1 MFKISNRSEIQ
12 PFIVMDVMRAA
23 NERAAI
29 GNDVIHLEVGQPNS
43 CAPTK
48 VLEMAKS
55 TLNTDKLGYTDALG
69 TIVLKERIAK
79 YYFDA
84 YGVNIELE
92 RIVITTGSSGGLALS
107 FLSSFDV
114 GDHVGLAT
122 PGYPAYKN
130 MLKALGINVLEI
142 AVASSSRFQL
152 TKEILQSQSIKLDG
166 LIISSPSNPT
176 GSMISSQNLNNLA
189 NWCETEGV
197 RLISDEVYHGIVY
210 GKPAA
215 TALRYSKNAIIVN
228 SFSKYFSMTGWRL
241 GWMIVPADMM
251 RSIECLAQNFFV
263 SPPSLSQQA
272 AVGAFDCMQELNHH
286 VSQYKVNR
294 DLLLN
299 ELPKARLDKFAPV
312 DGAFYIYTDVSHL
325 TDDSSTFCKD
335 MLDEIGVA
343 MTPGIDFD
351 AVRGKS
357 FVRLCFEDIH
367 QATIKLKNWL
377 A

>member
-1 MFKISNRSEIQ
+1 MIF
-12 PFIVMDVMRAA
+12 
-23 NERAAI
+23 
-29 GNDVIHLEVGQPNS
+29 L
-43 CAPTK
+43 
-48 VLEMAKS
+48 
-55 TLNTDKLGYTDALG
+55 
-69 TIVLKERIAK
+69 RIAK

-142 AVASSSRFQL
+142 AVDSSSRFQL
-152 TKEILQSQSIKLDG
+152 IKEILQSQSKKLDG

-197 RLISDEVYHGIVY
+197 RLISDEVYHAIVY

-215 TALRYSKNAIIVN
+215 TALRYSKNAINVN

-251 RSIECLAQNFFV
+251 RSIE
-263 SPPSLSQQA
+263 
-272 AVGAFDCMQELNHH
+272 
-286 VSQYKVNR
+286 
-294 DLLLN
+294 
-299 ELPKARLDKFAPV
+299 
-312 DGAFYIYTDVSHL
+312 
-325 TDDSSTFCKD
+325 
-335 MLDEIGVA
+335 
-343 MTPGIDFD
+343 
-351 AVRGKS
+351 
-357 FVRLCFEDIH
+357 
-367 QATIKLKNWL
+367 
-377 A
+377 